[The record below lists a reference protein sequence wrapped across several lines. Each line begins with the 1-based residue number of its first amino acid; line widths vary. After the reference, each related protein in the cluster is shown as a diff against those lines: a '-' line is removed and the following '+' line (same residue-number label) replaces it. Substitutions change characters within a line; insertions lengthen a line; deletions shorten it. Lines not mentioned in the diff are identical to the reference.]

1 MAVAQV
7 SPPTSLCPTEDVPF
21 VELMEGVEIKILRV
35 GGESGKYTLI
45 TRFAPGIELPK
56 HRHFG
61 EVHAYTITGRWH
73 YKEYDWV
80 AETGSY
86 VYEPPNST
94 HTLQVPADNTTP
106 TEVIFIIDSGMVILG
121 DNDELLLIED
131 AWSLHEMYLGALEA
145 RGIPAPEATLP

>member
-1 MAVAQV
+1 MAVTQI
-7 SPPTSLCPTEDVPF
+7 SPPTSLCPAYDVPF
-21 VELMEGVEIKILRV
+21 VELMEGVEVKMLRV

-45 TRFAPGIELPK
+45 TRFAPGVELPK

-61 EVHAYTITGRWH
+61 EVHAYTITGRWQ

-94 HTLQVPADNTTP
+94 HTLQVPADNTGP
-106 TEVIFIIDSGMVILG
+106 TEVIFVIDSGMVLLG
-121 DNDELLLIED
+121 DNDELLHIED

-145 RGIPAPEATLP
+145 CGIPAPEATLP